1 MNDLVVG
8 KFETTRNPT
17 QKKYKI
23 IKATIKLMMKTTIK
37 LNNCS
42 FGEVFI
48 IFIKSSSEI
57 SD

>member
-1 MNDLVVG
+1 MVG